1 MRGCELVARKPRGV
15 RWRATAHAMTGQV
28 TKTMPSRTQTLID
41 KIAAL
46 PAERVAEVED
56 FVEFLSAKTR
66 RQAALERLLQ
76 IAPALEAAGA
86 GAISEA
92 DIQAEVAAV
101 RGTKRAGD

>member
-41 KIAAL
+41 KRAAV

-56 FVEFLSAKTR
+56 SVGFLSTKTQQ
-66 RQAALERLLQ
+66 QAALERLLWC
-76 IAPALEAAGA
+76 
-86 GAISEA
+86 
-92 DIQAEVAAV
+92 
-101 RGTKRAGD
+101 